1 MFTFTF
7 ERVYDAEKLK
17 KTIQY
22 AQKWLDN
29 EVLKRSEPYTPL
41 LTGALRN
48 SSSLNTTIGSGLIVW
63 RTPYARRRYYETK
76 IGSPRGAK
84 RGGYWFAR
92 MKKDNI
98 KVLHDGVF
106 KILHDGIK

>member
-7 ERVYDAEKLK
+7 ERIYDEEQFKRTF
-17 KTIQY
+17 KT
-22 AQKWLDN
+22 AQIWLDN
-29 EVLKRSEPYTPL
+29 EVLKLSEPYTPL

-48 SSSLNTTIGSGLIVW
+48 SSSLNTRVGSGLIVW
-63 RTPYARRRYYETK
+63 RTPYARRRYYDPR

-92 MKKDNI
+92 MKKDNYRHL
-98 KVLHDGVF
+98 KEGVQ
-106 KILHDGIK
+106 KIVFNGVK